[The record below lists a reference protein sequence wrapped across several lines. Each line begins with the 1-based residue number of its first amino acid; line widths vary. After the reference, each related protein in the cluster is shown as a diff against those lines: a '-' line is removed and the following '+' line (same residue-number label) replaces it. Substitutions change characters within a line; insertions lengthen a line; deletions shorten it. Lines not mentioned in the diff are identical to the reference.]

1 MLLYS
6 TLDFHYY
13 YYINN
18 SFITMSCLEEQRRV
32 IKIMNAVGYTAHDKI
47 ADTLQGTV
55 WRAVQRSTN
64 KLVVIKATDRYLHQN
79 HICTR
84 VVNGRRVEVQVH
96 ENCKKELRILK
107 YLSRDTRCPASIVKY
122 IHSFQSTDYYF
133 IVMEDGG
140 RNLFDFITKAHR
152 FLEHGSLKIGAWHDA
167 CKVIFKQMMECVE
180 YIHCKNVSHF
190 DISLEN
196 FLINEVEIIV
206 NPDGTIRFC
215 AESIQIK
222 LCDFGLAE
230 LFDSNKEFSSSKYC
244 GKTKYSSPE
253 VTSEKDTFCAQSN
266 DIWCLG
272 VCLFMMIIGSAPWH
286 KASIDDDRFVTIVN
300 GGIVGLLSRWKK
312 LHYTDPHI
320 IRLFTSLFK
329 LEEKRVAMDALKGCE
344 WMH

>member
-1 MLLYS
+1 
-6 TLDFHYY
+6 
-13 YYINN
+13 
-18 SFITMSCLEEQRRV
+18 MSCLEEQRRV

-196 FLINEVEIIV
+196 FLISDVQIIV
-206 NPDGTIRFC
+206 NRDGKIRFC
-215 AESIQIK
+215 ADTIQIK

-230 LFDSNKEFSSSKYC
+230 LFDSNEDFSSSKHC
-244 GKTKYSSPE
+244 GKSSYRSPE
-253 VTSEKDTFCAQSN
+253 IVSRKDTFCAQSN

-272 VCLFMMIIGSAPWH
+272 VCLFMIIVGSAPFRS
-286 KASIDDDRFVTIVN
+286 ASIDDDRFIGIMT
-300 GGIVGLLSRWKK
+300 GGIIGLLVGWKR
-312 LHYTDPHI
+312 LHYTNSCI
-320 IRLFTSLFK
+320 IRLLTSIFQ
-329 LEEKRVAMDALKGCE
+329 LEENRVSMNRLKCSE
-344 WMH
+344 WIH